1 MLCLKSKL
9 MKKIQKIILLSLFSL
24 PNLTFAN
31 SINDYFINNPG
42 WSEEIK
48 EIIYISTRCSG
59 ILQVVGQHRIE
70 VGDQEFGPELLEAG
84 RSLGLQSAQ
93 LALDEGVSVENIQE
107 RMLFWM
113 KKYAEDSIANTDNYN
128 NIFVGDFADDFTI
141 CKRLVDSI
149 SQ

>member
-1 MLCLKSKL
+1 MLYFKSKL

>member
-1 MLCLKSKL
+1 MLYFKSKL

-113 KKYAEDSIANTDNYN
+113 KKYAEDSISNTDNFN

>member
-1 MLCLKSKL
+1 
-9 MKKIQKIILLSLFSL
+9 MKKIQKIILLVLISL
-24 PNLTFAN
+24 PSLTFAN

-113 KKYAEDSIANTDNYN
+113 KKYAEDSISNTDNFN

>member
-1 MLCLKSKL
+1 M
-9 MKKIQKIILLSLFSL
+9 MKKIQKIILLSLLSL
-24 PNLTFAN
+24 PNLVFAN

-93 LALDEGVSVENIQE
+93 LALDEGVSVENIQD
-107 RMLFWM
+107 RMLYWM
-113 KKYAEDSIANTDNYN
+113 KKYAEDSISNTDNFN

>member
-1 MLCLKSKL
+1 
-9 MKKIQKIILLSLFSL
+9 MKKLLLLLFSL

-70 VGDQEFGPELLEAG
+70 VEDQEFGPELLEAG
-84 RSLGLQSAQ
+84 RSLGLKSAQ
-93 LALDEGVSVENIQE
+93 LALDEGVSVENIQD
-107 RMLFWM
+107 RMLYWM

>member
-1 MLCLKSKL
+1 

>member
-1 MLCLKSKL
+1 

-113 KKYAEDSIANTDNYN
+113 KKYAEDSITNTDNFN

>member
-1 MLCLKSKL
+1 
-9 MKKIQKIILLSLFSL
+9 MKKIQNIILLSLFSL

-113 KKYAEDSIANTDNYN
+113 KKYAEDSISNTDNFN

>member
-1 MLCLKSKL
+1 

-113 KKYAEDSIANTDNYN
+113 KKYAEDSISNTDNFN

>member
-1 MLCLKSKL
+1 
-9 MKKIQKIILLSLFSL
+9 MKKIQKIILLVLISL
-24 PNLTFAN
+24 PSLTFAN

-70 VGDQEFGPELLEAG
+70 VEDQEFGPELLEAG

-93 LALDEGVSVENIQE
+93 LALDEGVSVENIQD
-107 RMLFWM
+107 RMLYWM
-113 KKYAEDSIANTDNYN
+113 KKYAEDSISNTDNFN